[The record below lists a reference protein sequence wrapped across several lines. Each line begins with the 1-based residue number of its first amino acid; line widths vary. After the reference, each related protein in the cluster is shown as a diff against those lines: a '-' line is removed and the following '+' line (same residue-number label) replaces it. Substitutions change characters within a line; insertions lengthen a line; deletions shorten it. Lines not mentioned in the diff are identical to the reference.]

1 MNMNI
6 NYVEKEKTVKMQN
19 QILRRIYNALADI
32 DTEIDSGDTEPAFEG
47 AVAVS
52 DADKGILRVSV
63 GDRRFEI
70 RVTPSFR

>member
-1 MNMNI
+1 MSMNI
-6 NYVEKEKTVKMQN
+6 NHVEKARTLKMRN
-19 QILRRIYNALADI
+19 QILRRVYNALTDI
-32 DTEIDSGDTEPAFEG
+32 DTEIDNGDTEPAFGG